1 MSSTQIQPVT
11 TEKFMSQH
19 IQILSAELGVPRS
32 GITAAAALLDEGAT
46 VPFIS
51 RYRKEAT
58 GGLDETVI
66 TAIRDGM
73 TRLRALDKR
82 REAVIA
88 SLQERDLLTAELH
101 GAVMQAAT
109 MTALEDVYL
118 PYKPKRRT
126 RAQMAR
132 ERGLEPLADLL
143 MQQRGRR
150 VHDDALAFITP
161 DGTPKETAVPDSAS
175 ALAGARD
182 IVAERISED
191 TAARQA
197 LRQLFREKGIISSAV
212 SKGKEEEGAKFRD
225 WFAWSEPAAK
235 AAGHRILALLRG
247 EREGVLTV
255 RLRPDDTAALT
266 LLKRRFL
273 KKQVPLHMQGSEET
287 DSGNVVLAVEDAW
300 KRLLIPA
307 LETETMHFF
316 REQAEDQ
323 AIRVFAANLRDLMLA
338 PPLGQKRVLAMDP
351 GFRTGVKTVCLDEQ
365 GALLHHQTIYPH
377 TGTGKAQEAASA
389 VRRMAEQFGIEA
401 IAIGNGTAG
410 RETETFVKGLG
421 LADHIAVVMVDEAG
435 ASVYSASETARREFP
450 DHDVTV
456 RGAVS
461 IGRRLMD
468 PLAELVKIDPKAIG
482 VGQYQHDV
490 NQTALKQAL
499 DDTVMSCVNHVGV
512 ELNTASAELLA
523 YVSGLGP
530 ALASGIVAYRTQ
542 NGPFKSRSQLL
553 KVPRL
558 GPKAFEQAAGFLRI
572 GTALHDGNPLDATAV
587 HPESYPVV
595 ERMAADAGTTVASLI
610 ADAGLRGAIRP
621 EAYVTDTTGLPTLLD
636 IVNELAK
643 PGRDPRPAFE
653 LFRYADVHTLDDLQE
668 GMVLPGVVTNV
679 TAFGAFVDIGVHQ
692 DGLVH
697 ISQLADKFVR
707 DPAEVVRVR
716 QQVQVRV
723 IEVDHKRRRIS
734 LSMKQSV

>member
-316 REQAEDQ
+316 REQAED
-323 AIRVFAANLRDLMLA
+323 
-338 PPLGQKRVLAMDP
+338 
-351 GFRTGVKTVCLDEQ
+351 
-365 GALLHHQTIYPH
+365 
-377 TGTGKAQEAASA
+377 
-389 VRRMAEQFGIEA
+389 
-401 IAIGNGTAG
+401 
-410 RETETFVKGLG
+410 
-421 LADHIAVVMVDEAG
+421 
-435 ASVYSASETARREFP
+435 
-450 DHDVTV
+450 
-456 RGAVS
+456 
-461 IGRRLMD
+461 
-468 PLAELVKIDPKAIG
+468 
-482 VGQYQHDV
+482 
-490 NQTALKQAL
+490 
-499 DDTVMSCVNHVGV
+499 
-512 ELNTASAELLA
+512 
-523 YVSGLGP
+523 
-530 ALASGIVAYRTQ
+530 
-542 NGPFKSRSQLL
+542 
-553 KVPRL
+553 
-558 GPKAFEQAAGFLRI
+558 
-572 GTALHDGNPLDATAV
+572 
-587 HPESYPVV
+587 
-595 ERMAADAGTTVASLI
+595 
-610 ADAGLRGAIRP
+610 
-621 EAYVTDTTGLPTLLD
+621 
-636 IVNELAK
+636 
-643 PGRDPRPAFE
+643 
-653 LFRYADVHTLDDLQE
+653 
-668 GMVLPGVVTNV
+668 
-679 TAFGAFVDIGVHQ
+679 
-692 DGLVH
+692 
-697 ISQLADKFVR
+697 
-707 DPAEVVRVR
+707 
-716 QQVQVRV
+716 
-723 IEVDHKRRRIS
+723 
-734 LSMKQSV
+734 